1 MKKILLMLVLIIA
14 LLPLTACGEELLPA
28 GEVIDNVVIA
38 MNEVETF
45 QQDTDVTMQLYFM
58 AEDMPSFFPL
68 DIDIDLNAVTAHD
81 LVNQA
86 MKTAIELVVTG
97 ADEDSIKVEMELY
110 TLDGNIYVMMD
121 YPILS
126 PMWNKS
132 EIPEMLTQQMDA
144 SRILTELLQRMD
156 MEVTGTESKEG
167 VNCYVLEAAP
177 DIGRIIE
184 SLAGLAG
191 EYDPGL
197 SDSDREMIDRIFQ
210 DFTVK
215 VWVARDTYRVIYAD
229 IHIKMEFSPEMMGAY
244 DQEGLFSLDAAIGMY
259 YHHYDRSVEIDL
271 PPEAE
276 EASEEFLW

>member
-1 MKKILLMLVLIIA
+1 MKKILLMLILVLV
-14 LLPLTACGEELLPA
+14 LLPLTACEQEIPPE
-28 GEVIDNVVIA
+28 GEVIDNVIDA
-38 MNEVETF
+38 MSEVETY
-45 QQDTDVTMQLYFM
+45 QQDMDIALQLYFM

-156 MEVTGTESKEG
+156 MEVTGTESREG